1 MTHFAVDKRPLRLL
15 ISSYDFPPIPYDLA
29 EAFNRVNVEV
39 FLLITSYGTEPAFYR
54 FVIKRVNK
62 FLRHFRFMTGKAI
75 SFFEKHPDDRG
86 NWLNRCLEEACGSFH
101 PDIVLFVHGHHYGE
115 AILERLKIKKIAWHI
130 EPDDFAKLH
139 LEAAPFDIYTSFSS
153 TTVERLHKTGK
164 ETAYLCHGVNV
175 NAFYPLPETPKLYDL
190 CFVGNWSPWREQ
202 VLQTILTVTHK
213 VALYGPTWKR
223 KTSIPRRL
231 FTKIFRGEKIEGAAL
246 NLLYNQSKVV
256 LNAQRE
262 RQANGLNMRYFEVT
276 AARACLLTDPVAELE
291 QHFTPDEHLCVY
303 NNQDDL
309 LKALR
314 QLLISEELRNEIAR
328 KGFQKVVD
336 NYTYDHF
343 VQKLLY
349 LTNSKKSDP

>member
-1 MTHFAVDKRPLRLL
+1 MVDSAVNKRSLRVL

-29 EAFNRVNVEV
+29 EAFNRANVEV

-62 FLRHFRFMTGKAI
+62 FVRHFRFFTGKVF
-75 SFFEKHPDDRG
+75 SFFEKHPDERG
-86 NWLNRCLEEACGSFH
+86 NWLNRRFEEACESFL

-115 AILERLKIKKIAWHI
+115 AILERLNIKKIAWHI
-130 EPDDFAKLH
+130 EPDDFAKLYS
-139 LEAAPFDIYTSFSS
+139 EAAQFDIYTSFSS
-153 TTVERLHKTGK
+153 TTVERLKDAGK
-164 ETAYLCHGVNV
+164 ATAYLCHGVNV
-175 NAFYPLPETPKLYDL
+175 NSFYPLPETPKLYDL

-231 FTKIFRGEKIEGAAL
+231 FKKIFQGEKIEGAAL

-276 AARACLLTDPVAELE
+276 AAQACLLTDPVAELE
-291 QHFTPDEHLCVY
+291 RHFTPDEHLCVY
-303 NNQDDL
+303 KNCDELVQTLQNL
-309 LKALR
+309 LVND
-314 QLLISEELRNEIAR
+314 ELRSAIAR
-328 KGFQKVVD
+328 KGYQKVVD
-336 NYTYDHF
+336 NYTNDHF

-349 LTNSKKSDP
+349 LTNSK